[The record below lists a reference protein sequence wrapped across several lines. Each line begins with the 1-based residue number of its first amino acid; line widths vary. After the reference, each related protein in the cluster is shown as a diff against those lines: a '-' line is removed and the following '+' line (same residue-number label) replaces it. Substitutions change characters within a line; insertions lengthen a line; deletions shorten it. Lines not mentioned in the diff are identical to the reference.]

1 MVKVLERS
9 RVKQSLTVSL
19 PDHHSRCEINYHLCM
34 ALFPG
39 CRGEQTLW
47 SFSLDTVRET
57 AVRVELEEAA
67 PYTSTLLIT
76 QTYLAPF
83 YLQAPQLRVR
93 LYHDVGMAEVIAWN
107 RHRHWRPVYQYPNP
121 NMYQPDEKM
130 ALNRFLGELLVH
142 CRKLGIA
149 RNAICESIRI
159 NKN

>member
-1 MVKVLERS
+1 MVNVLEHS
-9 RVKQSLTVSL
+9 RVKRSLVVDL
-19 PDHHSRCEINYHLCM
+19 ADHHARCEINYHLCM

-39 CRGEQTLW
+39 CRGEQTSW
-47 SFSLDTVRET
+47 SFTLDGLRDA
-57 AVRVELEEAA
+57 AVRAELEEVA
-67 PYTSTLLIT
+67 PYTSMLLIK

-107 RHRHWRPVYQYPNP
+107 RHRQWRPVYQYPNP

-142 CRKLGIA
+142 CRKMGIA
-149 RNAICESIRI
+149 RNPICESIRI